1 MPYYNRNNLSKSTD
15 IAKSNSSKECIIC
28 HYCRRL
34 EKLENI
40 HLTAAKAEKTG
51 KTLCVVYFV
60 ANLLF

>member
-1 MPYYNRNNLSKSTD
+1 MLYYNRNDLSNSTD

-40 HLTAAKAEKTG
+40 HLTAAKLKKLEK
-51 KTLCVVYFV
+51 LCV
-60 ANLLF
+60 